1 MRYELFLALRY
12 LLGLRRQQP
21 VVSVIA
27 GISVLGIALGV
38 AALLVVL
45 GVMSGFDADLEE
57 KIVGANPHILVQA
70 EGGIPAAEEVIA
82 KIRAVPG
89 VLAASPVIQTQALV
103 QHGDEKL
110 GVLLRGVDPV
120 RELEVTEL
128 KRSLQGAWPP
138 GPDEVIVG
146 SQLAKRW
153 NLSDGDA
160 VEVPGAGEKGK
171 PKQLIVRGAFTTGM
185 YEYDMHLVLARME
198 TVQALVAPPV
208 KKGKEKEEAPPAVT
222 GIGVRV
228 ASAARAPEVKR
239 AIQRELGYPFW
250 ATSWMEMNA
259 NLFAALKLE
268 KLVMFIILSLIV
280 LVACFNIVATLL
292 MMVVNK
298 TKEVGILKAV
308 GATAASV
315 RRLFTLAGLMIG
327 AAGTALG
334 TGLGLAVC
342 WALAKYQFIQLPADI
357 YYVDRLP
364 VKLERSD
371 ITSVVAAAL
380 VISWVACMYPA
391 WVASR
396 LVPSQALRYE

>member
-21 VVSVIA
+21 IVSVIA

-57 KIVGANPHILVQA
+57 KIVGASPHLLVQA
-70 EGGIPAAEEVIA
+70 DGGIADPEPVIA
-82 KIRAVPG
+82 RIRAVPG
-89 VLAASPVIQTQALV
+89 VVAASPVAQTQALI
-103 QHGDEKL
+103 QHGEEKM
-110 GVLLRGVDPV
+110 GVLLRGVDPG

-128 KRSLQGAWPP
+128 KRSLKGGWPP
-138 GPDEVIVG
+138 GPDEVVVG
-146 SQLAKRW
+146 SELARRW
-153 NLSDGDA
+153 NLAEGDV
-160 VEVPGAGEKGK
+160 VEVLGGPKGK
-171 PKQLIVRGAFTTGM
+171 PKPCVVRGEFTTGM
-185 YEYDMHLVLARME
+185 YEYDTHLVLARLE
-198 TVQALVAPPV
+198 TVQALLGEKPV
-208 KKGKEKEEAPPAVT
+208 VT
-222 GIGVRV
+222 GIGVRLDQAV
-228 ASAARAPEVKR
+228 RAPEAKR
-239 AIQRELGYPFW
+239 AIQQELGYPFW
-250 ATSWMEMNA
+250 TTSWMEMNA

-268 KLVMFIILSLIV
+268 KLAMFIILALIV

-298 TKEVGILKAV
+298 TKEVGILKAI
-308 GATAASV
+308 GATAGSV

-334 TGLGLAVC
+334 TALGLGLC
-342 WALAKYQFIQLPADI
+342 WALAKYQFIQLPAEI

-371 ITSVVAAAL
+371 IASVVLAAL
-380 VISWVACMYPA
+380 VISWAACVYPA
-391 WVASR
+391 WVAAR
-396 LVPSQALRYE
+396 LAPARALRYE